1 MTFAAI
7 ALAVLA
13 ISAYRY
19 SVGVYNERF
28 PDRMY
33 SGWRIAAFVCG
44 VVLMTGVLLPPIEL
58 LSDTSFA
65 WHMTQHVTLML
76 IGPPLLLLGAPLLLA
91 VAVPPPRIARRLTA
105 AAGSAAGHVIFAPL
119 TGWLLFVAVLWIS
132 HFSPLYEAALD
143 HPGMHILEHALYVSA
158 ALLFWSSVVQV
169 DYTPRPL
176 PYPARMLYLFLAIP
190 QGAFLGLAL
199 YAARNVMY
207 PHYLLDRTPA
217 LALADQQNG
226 GAVMWIAGGLLL
238 FIAFMCTAGAWA
250 AAERTDP
257 STSFRVTR

>member
-1 MTFAAI
+1 MTAAAI
-7 ALAVLA
+7 VLAVLV
-13 ISAYRY
+13 ISVYLYAA
-19 SVGVYNERF
+19 GVYNERF
-28 PDRMY
+28 PDRAY
-33 SGWRIAAFVCG
+33 SRWRIAAFVCG
-44 VVLMTGVLLPPIEL
+44 VVLMTAVLLPPIEP
-58 LSDTSFA
+58 LSDISFA

-105 AAGSAAGHVIFAPL
+105 VAGSPAGYVLFAPL
-119 TGWLLFVAVLWIS
+119 TGWLLFVGVLWMS

-143 HPGMHILEHALYVSA
+143 SRGMHVLEHALYVTA

-169 DYTPRPL
+169 GYTPRPL

-199 YAARNVMY
+199 YAARYVLY
-207 PHYLLDRTPA
+207 PHYLHHLTPA

-238 FIAFMCTAGAWA
+238 FIAFMCTGAAWA
-250 AAERTDP
+250 AAERAT
-257 STSFRVTR
+257 T